1 MMRDEVL
8 AFNDAAPAWCMLDRY
23 ERRALSRRR
32 RAIVNFVA
40 CSIVEARVDSKE
52 ARKGN
57 TAIVSRV
64 YL

>member
-8 AFNDAAPAWCMLDRY
+8 AFNHAAPAWCMLDRY

-40 CSIVEARVDSKE
+40 CSIVEATVDSKD
-52 ARKGN
+52 ARKRQH
-57 TAIVSRV
+57 S
-64 YL
+64 YCK